1 METVRLL
8 ERKIEV
14 LNSHTLTIAVIVIAT
29 LLYVA
34 RAIQSQPDGVKAPCI
49 GFRSVFEPAWLVRLR
64 YSQQASS
71 WVKDGYAK
79 VFWIL
84 T

>member
-1 METVRLL
+1 METIQLL
-8 ERKIEV
+8 EQKIEL
-14 LNSHTLTIAVIVIAT
+14 LNSHTLTIAVIVVAT
-29 LLYVA
+29 LLYIV
-34 RAIQSQPDGVKAPCI
+34 RAVQCQPDGVKAPCV
-49 GFRSVFEPAWLVRLR
+49 GFRSAFEPAWLVRLR